1 MKFEG
6 IVLSEISQIE
16 KGKYRMLSHVESFK
30 ANSQKQREEWWF
42 PGTGWWG
49 KWGDVCQRLQ
59 TPSDKMKKFW
69 EFNTQH
75 SDYSYYVIYLN
86 LAKVVDLQ
94 RSHHR
99 KEMAIL

>member
-1 MKFEG
+1 
-6 IVLSEISQIE
+6 
-16 KGKYRMLSHVESFK
+16 
-30 ANSQKQREEWWF
+30 
-42 PGTGWWG
+42 
-49 KWGDVCQRLQ
+49 
-59 TPSDKMKKFW
+59 MKKFW